1 MLQCTALEGMHTQQ
15 VACGV
20 GFTLFL
26 TEPKADKLA
35 KFPVHEPK
43 VAVEEAKGGD
53 DSEAAAGSSKAAAG
67 KGAGAKRK
75 GAAAAGGKGKKAK

>member
-1 MLQCTALEGMHTQQ
+1 MALEGMHTHQ

-26 TEPKADKLA
+26 TEPSGDRLA
-35 KFPVHEPK
+35 KFPVHEPS
-43 VAVEEAKGGD
+43 VAVEEAKAGAD
-53 DSEAAAGSSKAAAG
+53 NEAAAGSSKAAAA

>member
-1 MLQCTALEGMHTQQ
+1 MALEGLHTHQ

-26 TEPKADKLA
+26 TEPKAERIE
-35 KFPVHEPK
+35 KFPVYEPA
-43 VAVEEAKGGD
+43 VAVEEAKGGEEA
-53 DSEAAAGSSKAAAG
+53 EAAAGSSKVAAG
-67 KGAGAKRK
+67 GKGGAGAKRK

>member
-1 MLQCTALEGMHTQQ
+1 MALEGMHTHQ

-20 GFTLFL
+20 GFTMFL
-26 TEPKADKLA
+26 AEPQAERLA
-35 KFPVHEPK
+35 EFPVYEPA

-53 DSEAAAGSSKAAAG
+53 DSEAAAAGSSKAAAG
-67 KGAGAKRK
+67 AKGAGAKRK

>member
-53 DSEAAAGSSKAAAG
+53 DNEAAGSSKAAAG
-67 KGAGAKRK
+67 KGAGSKRK